1 MPCIL
6 FQQLFRVTNPHAWCP
21 LLLSLTPRLQHSSN
35 RDHQNRL
42 LHCVAILLISNKVQ
56 PSVTAWLA
64 SDTGHHFYQLVDI
77 ASVVHTP
84 IMCQSAYNVKP
95 WSLHTLQAHRS
106 GMVLA
111 IGANSGI
118 VTCGI
123 FGSIMWWP
131 EAELRSSFEAAGL
144 SLPRE
149 EQSQGS
155 PNTNMSKLLRRY
167 FTPSSAA
174 LAQATLQQMHS
185 SGRLQGAESVSRP
198 SALLEESMDLDAQP
212 EPSVEEGVQEDDE
225 PMRAGPPPVSG
236 QEQQQTQQQQQQQL
250 SHQQLQ
256 QHQQQQQPGKG
267 IRTVLSCEVAA
278 LLTG

>member
-1 MPCIL
+1 
-6 FQQLFRVTNPHAWCP
+6 
-21 LLLSLTPRLQHSSN
+21 
-35 RDHQNRL
+35 
-42 LHCVAILLISNKVQ
+42 
-56 PSVTAWLA
+56 
-64 SDTGHHFYQLVDI
+64 
-77 ASVVHTP
+77 
-84 IMCQSAYNVKP
+84 
-95 WSLHTLQAHRS
+95 
-106 GMVLA
+106 MVLA

-144 SLPRE
+144 SLPGE

-174 LAQATLQQMHS
+174 LAQSTLQQMHS

-198 SALLEESMDLDAQP
+198 SALLEESMDLDAP
-212 EPSVEEGVQEDDE
+212 EPSFEEGVEEDE
-225 PMRAGPPPVSG
+225 GPVRAGPPPVSG
-236 QEQQQTQQQQQQQL
+236 QEQQQTQQQQQQL

-267 IRTVLSCEVAA
+267 I
-278 LLTG
+278 